1 MSKIHTYVFV
11 LWGEKFEEDTAAI
24 FVTELRK
31 AGLRV
36 KVVGLAPQHI
46 NGAHGLALVPDLTLD
61 QALPLANHTTC
72 LIVPYKSRG
81 IKRLNN
87 DPRVQKFFA
96 QALANQAR
104 FVFGPVNNGDIAES
118 GLLPKAAM
126 DQIIVYPKCENMVEF
141 ARELADLLLDH

>member
-1 MSKIHTYVFV
+1 MSKIHNYVFV

-36 KVVGLAPQHI
+36 KVVGLSPPHI
-46 NGAHGLALVPDLTLD
+46 NGAHGLALVPDFTLD
-61 QALPLANHTTC
+61 QAMSLADRTTC

-87 DPRVQKFFA
+87 DPRVYRLFA
-96 QALANQAR
+96 RALANQSR
-104 FVFGPVNNGDIAES
+104 FVFGPTKNGDIAES
-118 GLLPKAAM
+118 GLLPESAT
-126 DQIIVYPKCENMVEF
+126 DNVIIYPERENVVEF
-141 ARELADLLLDH
+141 ARELAGLLLP